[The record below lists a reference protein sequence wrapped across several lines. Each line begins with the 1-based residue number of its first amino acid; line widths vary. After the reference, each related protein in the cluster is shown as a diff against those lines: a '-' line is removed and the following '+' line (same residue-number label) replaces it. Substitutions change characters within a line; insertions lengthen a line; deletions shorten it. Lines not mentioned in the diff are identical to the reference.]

1 MKIRSVLL
9 ASVCT
14 ALLAASAAVPAVS
27 ATAEKS
33 SAAVASENAYKA
45 LVSGRSLDAIKLYA
59 EAIESRQLGPDL
71 LANSLLNRAL
81 AFQNVGQHQDAV
93 DDYSAALRIDAM
105 GPKLRAVA
113 LYNRGLAHHKIAK
126 PAMAIEDFTSALFLD
141 VEFAQAYYSRGNV
154 LRRSGQFLFALSDYE
169 KAMKYSHP
177 EPHLPLY
184 GTALTFESLRRPQEA
199 QAALVKALALK
210 PDFVAARE
218 MLTALIQPDDEK
230 LAKDKKVQNKV
241 AARKIPTS
249 LLSSNDALITG
260 SVLGGDP
267 DMVMR
272 KEGLPAAVS
281 PHGAVQQVA
290 EVVPA
295 STTPELSAAE
305 QIAALQAPPIP
316 ELPTRKTEDG
326 NAAAVVEQAAEK
338 QVATSSQPTGWSVQI
353 SSQKQEDAAWS
364 MWKKMQSKH
373 ASLLRP
379 HEANV
384 IKADLGDRGIFFR
397 LRVTGL
403 DDKSAASKLCKRLK
417 KRGTSCFVARAS

>member
-1 MKIRSVLL
+1 MRVRSVLL

-33 SAAVASENAYKA
+33 PAAIASESAYKA
-45 LVSGRSLDAIKLYA
+45 LVAGRSLDAIKLYA

-81 AFQNVGQHQDAV
+81 AFQNVGQHQDAI
-93 DDYSAALRIDAM
+93 DDYSAALRVDALS
-105 GPKLRAVA
+105 PQLRSVA
-113 LYNRGLAHHKIAK
+113 LYNRGLAHQKVKK

-154 LRRSGQFLFALSDYE
+154 LRRSGQYLFALSDYE

-184 GTALTFESLRRPQEA
+184 GTALTYEALRRPGEA
-199 QAALVKALALK
+199 QGALVKALALK
-210 PDFVAARE
+210 PDFMAARD
-218 MLTALIQPDDEK
+218 MLTALIQPEADK
-230 LAKDKKVQNKV
+230 PAKDKEVENKV
-241 AARKIPTS
+241 AARQVPAS
-249 LLSSNDALITG
+249 LTMNSDALVTG
-260 SVLGGDP
+260 SVLGGGP

-272 KEGLPAAVS
+272 KEGLPSAVS
-281 PHGAVQQVA
+281 PPSSVQQMV
-290 EVVPA
+290 EVVQA
-295 STTPELSAAE
+295 SNRAEPSAAE
-305 QIAALQAPPIP
+305 QIAALAAPPIP
-316 ELPTRKTEDG
+316 ELPQKAE
-326 NAAAVVEQAAEK
+326 VVKVADVAEPAPEVEPK
-338 QVATSSQPTGWSVQI
+338 PQPTGWTVQI
-353 SSQKQEDAAWS
+353 SSQKQENAAWS
-364 MWKKMQSKH
+364 VWKKMQAKH
-373 ASLLRP
+373 GSLLRP

-403 DDKSAASKLCKRLK
+403 DDRNQASKLCKRLK
-417 KRGTSCFVARAS
+417 RRGTSCFVARAS

>member
-1 MKIRSVLL
+1 MRVRLVLL

-33 SAAVASENAYKA
+33 SAAVASETAYKA

-81 AFQNVGQHQDAV
+81 AFQNVGQHQEAI

-105 GPKLRAVA
+105 GPKLRSVA

-141 VEFAQAYYSRGNV
+141 VEFSQAYYSRGNV

-184 GTALTFESLRRPQEA
+184 GTALTYESLRRPQEA
-199 QAALVKALALK
+199 QSALVKALALK
-210 PDFVAARE
+210 PDFMAARE
-218 MLTALIQPDDEK
+218 MLTALIQPEGNQP
-230 LAKDKKVQNKV
+230 AKDKGAENKV
-241 AARKIPTS
+241 AARKLPASFAI
-249 LLSSNDALITG
+249 SNDALVTG
-260 SVLGGDP
+260 SVLGGNP

-281 PHGAVQQVA
+281 PPGVVQHLA
-290 EVVPA
+290 KVVPA
-295 STTPELSAAE
+295 SANTQPSAAE

-316 ELPTRKTEDG
+316 DLPKK
-326 NAAAVVEQAAEK
+326 AKVVKVAAVVDQATEPAV
-338 QVATSSQPTGWSVQI
+338 QPNPRPTGWAVQI
-353 SSQKQEDAAWS
+353 SSQKREDAAWS
-364 MWKKMQSKH
+364 MWKKMQTKH

-403 DDKSAASKLCKRLK
+403 DDRNAASKLCKSLK
-417 KRGTSCFVARAS
+417 KRGTSCFVARPS

>member
-33 SAAVASENAYKA
+33 PAAIASETAYKA
-45 LVSGRSLDAIKLYA
+45 LVAGRSLEAIKLYA

-81 AFQNVGQHQDAV
+81 AFQNVGQHQEAI
-93 DDYSAALRIDAM
+93 DDYSAALRVDALS
-105 GPKLRAVA
+105 PQLRSVA
-113 LYNRGLAHHKIAK
+113 LYNRGLAHQKIDK

-141 VEFAQAYYSRGNV
+141 VEFSQAYYSRGNV
-154 LRRSGQFLFALSDYE
+154 LRRSGQYLFALSDYE

-184 GTALTFESLRRPQEA
+184 GTALTYESLRRPQEA
-199 QAALVKALALK
+199 ESALVKALALK

-218 MLTALIQPDDEK
+218 MLTTLIQPGADRP
-230 LAKDKKVQNKV
+230 AKDKGVQNKV
-241 AARKIPTS
+241 AAQKIPAS
-249 LLSSNDALITG
+249 LSINSDALVTG
-260 SVLGGDP
+260 SVLSGNP

-272 KEGLPAAVS
+272 KAGLPAAVS
-281 PHGAVQQVA
+281 PPGVVQQVA
-290 EVVPA
+290 A
-295 STTPELSAAE
+295 TELVSSEAEPSAAE

-316 ELPTRKTEDG
+316 ELPKKAEVVKV
-326 NAAAVVEQAAEK
+326 AAVVTTTPEPM
-338 QVATSSQPTGWSVQI
+338 TQPTGWTVQI

-364 MWKKMQSKH
+364 VWKKMQAKH
-373 ASLLRP
+373 GSLLRP
-379 HEANV
+379 HEASV

-403 DDKSAASKLCKRLK
+403 DDKRQASRLCKRLK
-417 KRGTSCFVARAS
+417 RRGTKCFVARAS

>member
-9 ASVCT
+9 VSVCT

-33 SAAVASENAYKA
+33 PAAVASESAYKA

-81 AFQNVGQHQDAV
+81 AFQNVGQHQDAI

-113 LYNRGLAHHKIAK
+113 LYNRGLAHQKIAK

-141 VEFAQAYYSRGNV
+141 VKFSQAYYSRGNV

-218 MLTALIQPDDEK
+218 LLTSLIQPDSDQ
-230 LAKDKKVQNKV
+230 LSKDKKVQNKI
-241 AARKIPTS
+241 AARKIPAS
-249 LLSSNDALITG
+249 LLQSNDAIVTG
-260 SVLGGDP
+260 SILGGDP

-281 PHGAVQQVA
+281 PPGAAPQIA
-290 EVVPA
+290 EIAPA
-295 STTPELSAAE
+295 STTSQLSEAE

-316 ELPTRKTEDG
+316 ELPRKKTEIA
-326 NAAAVVEQAAEK
+326 NVAAVVEQAAEPEDDP
-338 QVATSSQPTGWSVQI
+338 APQPTGWAVQI

-364 MWKKMQSKH
+364 TWKKMQSKH

-384 IKADLGDRGIFFR
+384 VKADLGDRGIFFR
-397 LRVTGL
+397 LRVMGL
-403 DDKSAASKLCKRLK
+403 DDKKAASKLCKSLK
-417 KRGTSCFVARAS
+417 KQGTSCFVARAS

>member
-1 MKIRSVLL
+1 MKIRLVLL

-33 SAAVASENAYKA
+33 SAALASENAYKA

-81 AFQNVGQHQDAV
+81 AFQNVGQHQEAI

-105 GPKLRAVA
+105 GPKLRSVA

-141 VEFAQAYYSRGNV
+141 VGFSQAYYSRGNV

-184 GTALTFESLRRPQEA
+184 GTALTYESLRRPQEA
-199 QAALVKALALK
+199 QSALVKALALK
-210 PDFVAARE
+210 PDFMAARE
-218 MLTALIQPDDEK
+218 MLTTLIQPEGNQPATDKGAEK
-230 LAKDKKVQNKV
+230 KV
-241 AARKIPTS
+241 AARKLPASFTI
-249 LLSSNDALITG
+249 SNDALVTG
-260 SVLGGDP
+260 SVLGGNP

-272 KEGLPAAVS
+272 KEGLPAPVS
-281 PHGAVQQVA
+281 PPGVVQHLA
-290 EVVPA
+290 KVVPA
-295 STTPELSAAE
+295 STNAQLSAAE
-305 QIAALQAPPIP
+305 QIAGLQAPPIP
-316 ELPTRKTEDG
+316 ELPKKAEVVKVS
-326 NAAAVVEQAAEK
+326 AVVDQAGEPA
-338 QVATSSQPTGWSVQI
+338 ARPNRQPHGWAVQI
-353 SSQKQEDAAWS
+353 SSQKREDAAWS
-364 MWKKMQSKH
+364 MWKKMQTKH

-403 DDKSAASKLCKRLK
+403 DDRSAASKLCKRLK
-417 KRGTSCFVARAS
+417 ARGTSCFVARPS